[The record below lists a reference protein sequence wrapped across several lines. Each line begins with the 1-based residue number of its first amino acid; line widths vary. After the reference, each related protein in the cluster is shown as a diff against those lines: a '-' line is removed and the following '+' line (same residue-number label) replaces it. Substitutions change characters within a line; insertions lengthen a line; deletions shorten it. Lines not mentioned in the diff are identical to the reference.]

1 MKEEMKVVKYKKV
14 EIEIEKK
21 KFKSLKTD
29 E

>member
-1 MKEEMKVVKYKKV
+1 MKVVKYKKV

-29 E
+29 EWDNL